1 MNGFTFQH
9 AAPETQG
16 VPSGAV
22 SEWVRLISELDT
34 VHSFMLMRHDKIIA
48 QAWWSPCR
56 PEYKH
61 ELFSLSKSFT
71 SAAIGIAQAEGCLRI
86 DDRLAGFFPEKISAA
101 VSERMK
107 RVTLRHLLTMS
118 SGHETCPMSE
128 LRPRRDWVKGFL
140 ESSLAFEPGT
150 RFVYNSAATYMLAS
164 VIRRTTGQNV
174 LDYLQERLLHPL
186 GIDAHQWDC
195 CPMGTNVGGWGFW
208 LRTEDLLR
216 FGRLLQHNGN
226 WEGRQLIPSDYL
238 REATSKQIDNSDNAQ
253 PDWKL
258 GYGFQFWRT
267 SFNSFR
273 ADGACG
279 QYVLVMPEQDLVL
292 AVTSGVSNMQ
302 SILTHFWNTVY
313 PALRET
319 ALEENPEARKQLEN
333 LLATREI
340 PPVSSALT
348 QQSRNREYHAVPN
361 TIGLKKLVFHFTEQN
376 CTIVLQWEDGRREEL
391 TARYGIHTRNL
402 LQLDEEEIRIL
413 EASAAW
419 ADDRTLHV
427 QVCAVETPYRDLYIF
442 RFLGNALEFDR
453 KSNFGFLHR
462 IWPRIT
468 ALEEKHG

>member
-1 MNGFTFQH
+1 MDLRFNTRHRKRRAFL
-9 AAPETQG
+9 P
-16 VPSGAV
+16 VPV

-319 ALEENPEARKQLEN
+319 ALEENPEARKQLEKSSCD
-333 LLATREI
+333 TRDPPGVFRPHSAI
-340 PPVSSALT
+340 PKPGISCGAQYDRPEETCFPFHGAKLY
-348 QQSRNREYHAVPN
+348 NRI
-361 TIGLKKLVFHFTEQN
+361 TM
-376 CTIVLQWEDGRREEL
+376 GRRQ
-391 TARYGIHTRNL
+391 AGR
-402 LQLDEEEIRIL
+402 
-413 EASAAW
+413 
-419 ADDRTLHV
+419 ADGTVWHPHP
-427 QVCAVETPYRDLYIF
+427 ESPSI
-442 RFLGNALEFDR
+442 G
-453 KSNFGFLHR
+453 
-462 IWPRIT
+462 
-468 ALEEKHG
+468 